1 MRRRA
6 GHLILLTGLALM
18 AAQSAV
24 YAATQGPYLTGL
36 RRLTE
41 SQYRNSI
48 ADIFGPTIVV
58 QGKFEKDGNVLN
70 VVGKRFKE
78 LEVKRL
84 EHRARSFR

>member
-6 GHLILLTGLALM
+6 GHLILLAGLGLM

-24 YAATQGPYLTGL
+24 AAATQGPYLTGL

-48 ADIFGPTIVV
+48 SDIFGPAIMV
-58 QGKFEKDGNVLN
+58 QGKFETDRRKFLGRGV
-70 VVGKRFKE
+70 
-78 LEVKRL
+78 
-84 EHRARSFR
+84 AA